1 MISLLNALD
10 IQSIIPHRYPF
21 QLIDKVISF
30 KTGEE
35 ITVVKSVTIGEAF
48 FSGHFPGL
56 PIMPGV
62 LIIEALAQ
70 AASVLLGL
78 TERAW
83 LPGDKITKTESTLLG
98 VLGSTRVNLI
108 KPVQPGCLLY
118 LHARLDWKK
127 DSATS
132 LKVEAYAD
140 DELCAQG
147 SIVVALTDKHTLL

>member
-1 MISLLNALD
+1 MTTLISALD

-21 QLIDKVISF
+21 QLVDKVIHYVPG
-30 KTGEE
+30 KE
-35 ITVVKSVTIGEAF
+35 ITAVKAVTIGEAF
-48 FSGHFPGL
+48 FSGHFPEL

-70 AASVLLGL
+70 ATSILLQL
-78 TERAW
+78 TERGW
-83 LPGDKITKTESTLLG
+83 NPGDKIEKLETTLIG
-98 VLGSTRVNLI
+98 VLGNVKVNML
-108 KPVQPGCLLY
+108 KPVHPGCFLY

-127 DSATS
+127 DSASS

-147 SIVVALTDKHTLL
+147 SIVVALKEKLQMV